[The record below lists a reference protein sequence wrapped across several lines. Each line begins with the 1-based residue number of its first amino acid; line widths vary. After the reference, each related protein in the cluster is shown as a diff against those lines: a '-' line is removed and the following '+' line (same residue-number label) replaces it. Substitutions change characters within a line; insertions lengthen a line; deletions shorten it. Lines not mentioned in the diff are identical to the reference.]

1 MAEPARVSS
10 MADVAT
16 LAGVSVSTVS
26 RALRGS
32 ELVSPETT
40 ARVQAAAQELA
51 FAVSRAASSL
61 ATGRLNRIAVLVSG
75 SLGAWFNGT
84 LLDVIYGCLHR
95 RGYELM
101 IFRTF
106 SAEDRDEFFATLPAR
121 RNADALIVAS
131 LELTG
136 AQRQR
141 LHDLGMPLVYV
152 NQTVRGSA
160 SVAIDDVA
168 GGEVA
173 ARHLINLG
181 HRRLAF
187 VRNHPR
193 GGHNHSSDGRL
204 TGFHRAVRAA
214 RLPTSE
220 QVVLSG
226 SGNADGERIVG
237 QLLAQSELPT
247 GLVVESDELAFSLLA
262 ALGRVGLRVPADLS
276 VIGFDD
282 HAMAATFGLSTI
294 AQPLDLLG
302 HEAAA
307 LALALVDGERPRR
320 RNVTAPTEL
329 RLRET
334 TGRPPEPAQPN

>member
-1 MAEPARVSS
+1 MAEPTAASS
-10 MADVAT
+10 MADVAA

-32 ELVSPETT
+32 ELVSPETIT
-40 ARVQAAAQELA
+40 RVQSAAQALS

-84 LLDVIYGCLHR
+84 LLDVIYGCLHQ

-106 SAEDRDEFFATLPAR
+106 GAQDRDEFFATLPAR

-131 LELTG
+131 LELTSS
-136 AQRQR
+136 QRQR
-141 LHDLGMPLVYV
+141 LHELGMPLVYV
-152 NQTVRGSA
+152 NQTVRGSV

-168 GGEVA
+168 GCEVA

-187 VRNHPR
+187 VRNTPR
-193 GGHNHSSDGRL
+193 TGHNHSSDGRL
-204 TGFHRAVRAA
+204 AGFHRAVRAA
-214 RLPTSE
+214 GLPRSLP
-220 QVVLSG
+220 VVLGGSG
-226 SGNADGERIVG
+226 STDGDGIVA
-237 QLLAQSELPT
+237 QLLAQSEMPT
-247 GLVVESDELAFSLLA
+247 GLVVDSDELALSVLA

-294 AQPLDLLG
+294 AQPLDRLG
-302 HEAAA
+302 REAAA
-307 LALALVDGERPRR
+307 LALALIDGERLRR
-320 RNVTAPTEL
+320 RTVTAPTQL

-334 TGRPPEPAQPN
+334 TGRPPESARPN